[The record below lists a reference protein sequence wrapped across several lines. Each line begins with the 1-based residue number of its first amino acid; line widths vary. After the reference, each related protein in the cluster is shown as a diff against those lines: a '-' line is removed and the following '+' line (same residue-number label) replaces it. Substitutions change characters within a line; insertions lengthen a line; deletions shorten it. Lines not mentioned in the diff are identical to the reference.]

1 VNKFAQKT
9 FGEISAS
16 QWQADPKIAAACKRE
31 ALKYAGTPWEEILT
45 KMADDAEKF

>member
-1 VNKFAQKT
+1 
-9 FGEISAS
+9 
-16 QWQADPKIAAACKRE
+16 E